1 MISGFVP
8 DKQFIARLQGSSLVT
23 AKIFY
28 RMPDYRS
35 ILQEFIWQDLD
46 LVPKYPNLAK
56 FLDFWDREL
65 DGPIHVVEVAHVGL
79 LSPAD
84 IRSMGAEFHLN

>member
-1 MISGFVP
+1 MISSVP

-23 AKIFY
+23 AKIIY

-46 LVPKYPNLAK
+46 LVPKFPMLAK

-79 LSPAD
+79 LTPAE
-84 IRSMGAEFHLN
+84 IRSAGAEFRLN